1 MIDDNNNNSNKII
14 EIMIGITASR
24 IMMMMVVVGVIK
36 TRIIMTGVV
45 ITISVVGD
53 VGVVEEI
60 IGVIT
65 TNTMIKDIHSNK
77 EVSIVSYLSRLGKLF
92 NYVFFSQLGFS
103 SRKQGNMERKYDL
116 VPFVQFKKRQKHPRR
131 SITFS
136 RVAARIT
143 INLDYTILM
152 KVISR
157 TYENTF
163 QMRGIN

>member
-1 MIDDNNNNSNKII
+1 
-14 EIMIGITASR
+14 
-24 IMMMMVVVGVIK
+24 
-36 TRIIMTGVV
+36 
-45 ITISVVGD
+45 
-53 VGVVEEI
+53 
-60 IGVIT
+60 
-65 TNTMIKDIHSNK
+65 
-77 EVSIVSYLSRLGKLF
+77 
-92 NYVFFSQLGFS
+92 
-103 SRKQGNMERKYDL
+103 MERKYDL